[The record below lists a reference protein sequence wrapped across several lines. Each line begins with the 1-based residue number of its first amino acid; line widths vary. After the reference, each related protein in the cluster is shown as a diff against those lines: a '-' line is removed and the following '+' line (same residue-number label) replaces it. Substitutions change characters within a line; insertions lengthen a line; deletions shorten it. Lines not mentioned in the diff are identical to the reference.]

1 MEVEEMFKRMLFP
14 ITQSRLSEKLF
25 LCAKNFKSLGTE
37 EMVFVHVI
45 NARDAGNLAEKFKKY
60 WESKFEEMKRQLE
73 EAGWRIRYHIPIGLP
88 VPEILRIAQEERVS
102 LIVMGIPARRILPK
116 FFFTSYAEEVLR
128 NARCPVF
135 VARCEEMEKK
145 DREEYEVCLKT
156 PFRKILY
163 PTDFSD
169 CAWKALKYVKKLGEG
184 GAEEVVVMH
193 VQDVRRRVPEVMK
206 KLPKYDRIDL
216 QALNKIKRKLETTGI
231 RANTLLV
238 EGIPFVEINRA
249 AEKENASLIV
259 MGSHGR
265 SSLKEMLLGSTTENV
280 ARNTNK
286 AILVIHRRDIPEE
299 KRCFLKS

>member
-1 MEVEEMFKRMLFP
+1 MFKKMLFP

-25 LCAKNFKSLGTE
+25 LCAKNFKNLGTE

-45 NARDAGNLAEKFKKY
+45 NARDAGNLAEKFKRY
-60 WESKFEEMKRQLE
+60 WESRFEEMKGQLE
-73 EAGWRIRYHIPIGLP
+73 EAGWRIRYHISVGLP
-88 VPEILRIAQEERVS
+88 VPEILRIAQEEKVS

-128 NARCPVF
+128 NVQCPVF

-169 CAWKALKYVKKLGEG
+169 CARRAFRYVKEMKTAGCKEAVLLHIQDERIFKPHLLERLDEFNRQDMERLTPLKKELESMGIKTKVRLEVG
-184 GAEEVVVMH
+184 MPVTKIVQVAKEES
-193 VQDVRRRVPEVMK
+193 
-206 KLPKYDRIDL
+206 I
-216 QALNKIKRKLETTGI
+216 TTI
-231 RANTLLV
+231 
-238 EGIPFVEINRA
+238 I
-249 AEKENASLIV
+249 

-265 SSLKEMLLGSTTENV
+265 SSLKEMLIGSTTENV
-280 ARNTNK
+280 VRNTDR

-299 KRCFLKS
+299 KDVS